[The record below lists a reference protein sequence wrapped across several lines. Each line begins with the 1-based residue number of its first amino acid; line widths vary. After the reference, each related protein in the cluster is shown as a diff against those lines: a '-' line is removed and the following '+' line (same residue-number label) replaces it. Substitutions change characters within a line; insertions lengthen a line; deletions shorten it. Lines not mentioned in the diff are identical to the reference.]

1 MVTDTTIANKK
12 NTYNTNTTAMDKDS
26 FLSLFIKRLEQLV
39 ADLKSRN
46 SSVSENEFYIN
57 RKVTSYDEEE
67 LINRELCEYID
78 TYYEKRKEFE
88 AGNMNAEEWF
98 EREVEKAAT
107 ELIPDATEEEIE
119 IFKKAVAEG
128 IDKQTEE
135 KIEALKITFG
145 DVAEVAKGKEGND
158 EN

>member
-1 MVTDTTIANKK
+1 
-12 NTYNTNTTAMDKDS
+12 MDKES

-39 ADLKSRN
+39 ADFKSRN
-46 SSVSENEFYIN
+46 SSASENEFYIN
-57 RKVTSYDEEE
+57 RKVTSLQEEE

-78 TYYEKRKEFE
+78 TYYEKRKEFA

-98 EREVEKAAT
+98 EREVEKTAT

-128 IDKQTEE
+128 IDQQTEE
-135 KIEALKITFG
+135 KIEALKLALG
-145 DVAEVAKGKEGND
+145 EVAEVAKGKEGND